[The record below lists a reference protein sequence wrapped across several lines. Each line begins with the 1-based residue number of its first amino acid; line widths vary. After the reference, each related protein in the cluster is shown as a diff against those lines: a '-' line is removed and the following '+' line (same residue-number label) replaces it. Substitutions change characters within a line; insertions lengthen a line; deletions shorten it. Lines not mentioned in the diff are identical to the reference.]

1 VVAYCQLFC
10 LLLHGL
16 ISLLQFISQ
25 CNRCFFLLQ
34 KVLLFIVIWIVLQIS
49 MELFWYKIIWKGL
62 DVGLGQN
69 RCLALKILYL
79 QSLIDV
85 HF

>member
-1 VVAYCQLFC
+1 MALYPCYSSFPSAIDV
-10 LLLHGL
+10 
-16 ISLLQFISQ
+16 
-25 CNRCFFLLQ
+25 FFLLQ

>member
-1 VVAYCQLFC
+1 
-10 LLLHGL
+10 
-16 ISLLQFISQ
+16 
-25 CNRCFFLLQ
+25 
-34 KVLLFIVIWIVLQIS
+34 

-69 RCLALKILYL
+69 RCLTLKILNL

-85 HF
+85 HFDIQYSSFSIVVK